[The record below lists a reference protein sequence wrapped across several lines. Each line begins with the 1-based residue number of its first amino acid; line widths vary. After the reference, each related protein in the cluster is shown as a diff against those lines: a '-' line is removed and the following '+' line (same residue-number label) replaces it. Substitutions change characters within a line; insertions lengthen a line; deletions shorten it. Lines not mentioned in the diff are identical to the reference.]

1 MRIISAKKGDVS
13 EISFCR
19 QKSINNVNSNCYSLG
34 AIKELIE
41 DQTPEKILE
50 EFESCEIYCL
60 KKRGKIIGSVSLC
73 ENKVDGLYVCPNQ
86 VGKGYGR
93 KLLKFAE
100 KKIKKKGYWE
110 TYLYSTLNS
119 ENFYLSQGYLSGDV
133 LFGLSKEPLSF
144 VEMAKRL

>member
-19 QKSINNVNSNCYSLG
+19 QESIDNVNSNCYSLE
-34 AIKELIE
+34 AIKELID
-41 DQTPEKILE
+41 DQTPEKIFE
-50 EFESCEIYCL
+50 ELKACEIYCL
-60 KKRGKIIGSVSLC
+60 KKRGKIIGSVSLSK
-73 ENKVDGLYVCPNQ
+73 NKVDGLYVCPGH

-100 KKIKKKGYWE
+100 KKIMKKGYWE
-110 TYLYSTLNS
+110 SYLYSTLNS
-119 ENFYLSQGYLSGDV
+119 ENFYLSQGYHSGEV
-133 LFGLSKEPLSF
+133 LVGLSEVPLSF